1 MKRPDTAQNIALSA
15 TVLAAI
21 LLMLLLLGVRLDL
34 TRVERPETKETLTM
48 ADMEAQEMPQDEF
61 IEPEMEEL
69 GEPDNA
75 EDDLDAPMPQGEPDI
90 SDTPN
95 DKLVVNGPNPN
106 PNDESE
112 KLVATSKPSPAQTTA
127 PSEKDEPDRRITGMK
142 DKFSPKNG
150 KSGGKGST
158 ADSGHGGEGAGARG
172 DISGG
177 RKLEKYVLPTG
188 FSISKPITVTVTV
201 IVKADGTVE
210 PGSAK
215 CSTRLKDSSLQTK
228 VVKCSEQTR
237 WTPKAGASPVQARL
251 YWTLVP
257 GAR

>member
-1 MKRPDTAQNIALSA
+1 MKRPDTAQNIALSV

-21 LLMLLLLGVRLDL
+21 LLMLLLLGVHLDL
-34 TRVERPETKETLTM
+34 TRVERPKPQETLTM
-48 ADMEAQEMPQDEF
+48 ADVDAVEQPEEEF
-61 IEPEMEEL
+61 IEPELEEL
-69 GEPDNA
+69 GDPDNVV
-75 EDDLDAPMPQGEPDI
+75 DGQDAPMPQGEPDL
-90 SDTPN
+90 SDTPS
-95 DKLVVNGPNPN
+95 DKLVVNGSNQN

-127 PSEKDEPDRRITGMK
+127 PSVKDEPDSRITGMK

-150 KSGGKGST
+150 KSDGKGST
-158 ADSGHGGEGAGARG
+158 ANSGHGGEGTGARG

-177 RKLEKYVLPTG
+177 RKLEKYVLPEG

-201 IVKADGTVE
+201 IVKADGSVE

-215 CSTRLKDSSLQTK
+215 CFTRLKDSSLQAK
-228 VVKCSEQTR
+228 VLRCSEQTR
-237 WTPKAGASPVQARL
+237 WTPKSGASPVQARI

>member
-1 MKRPDTAQNIALSA
+1 MKRPDTAQNIALSV

-21 LLMLLLLGVRLDL
+21 LLMLLLLGVHLDL
-34 TRVERPETKETLTM
+34 TRVENPKPQETLTM
-48 ADMEAQEMPQDEF
+48 ADMDAVEMPEEEF
-61 IEPEMEEL
+61 IEPELEEL
-69 GEPDNA
+69 GDPDNEVDA
-75 EDDLDAPMPQGEPDI
+75 LDAPMPQGEPDV
-90 SDTPN
+90 SDTPS

-112 KLVATSKPSPAQTTA
+112 KLVATSKPSPAQTAA

-150 KSGGKGST
+150 KSDGKGST
-158 ADSGHGGEGAGARG
+158 ANSGHGSEGTGARG

-177 RKLEKYVLPTG
+177 RKLEKYVLPEG

-201 IVKADGTVE
+201 IVKADGSVE
-210 PGSAK
+210 SGSAK
-215 CSTRLKDSSLQTK
+215 CSTRLKDSSLQAK
-228 VVKCSEQTR
+228 VLRCSEQTR
-237 WTPKAGASPVQARL
+237 WTPKSGASPVQARI